1 MKGKRKATANP
12 VLADAEGSS
21 NSLIE
26 TQVREGNIGE
36 EKEINWVDNGENREE
51 TEGEGE
57 EEEEEEDNDDD
68 EEEEENPKGE
78 DEKDNF
84 FDEER
89 TKLDEGFFE
98 IEAIRRKRVRKGQ
111 LQYLIKWR
119 GWPETA
125 NTWEPLENLQ
135 SCSDVI
141 DAFEESLRSGRSSR
155 KRKRKHGAL
164 HYPSKK
170 KQPRSSAVY
179 NVMDVE
185 VSIADKHLPSAPL
198 NNSLLADLP
207 SPSQFIGLGHGGESN
222 GDVNNIKTS
231 KQTDEN
237 GSINGSKHIFERKED
252 NEYDP
257 KLSELRGTIPNIDVN
272 TNKFTIHFQE
282 EKASEGNGIANGL
295 PKVDYVDLVQ
305 NSRCTGAKK
314 RKSGSVKRFKKDS
327 VMCEPVFL
335 PNSSGNFSVGSTG
348 AAAQPGIENPSLTWG
363 NSSHMPMTENS
374 INAFAITKIL
384 KPIGFSA
391 SVLDDVQDVLITFR
405 ALRSDGQEV
414 TVDNKFL
421 KANNPHLLINFYE
434 QHLKYS
440 T

>member
-12 VLADAEGSS
+12 VLTDAGEGSS
-21 NSLIE
+21 NNLIE
-26 TQVREGNIGE
+26 AQVREGNIGE
-36 EKEINWVDNGENREE
+36 EERDWADNGENRDE
-51 TEGEGE
+51 TEGEEDE
-57 EEEEEEDNDDD
+57 EEDDD
-68 EEEEENPKGE
+68 EEEEYEEDPKAE
-78 DEKDNF
+78 DEKDNL

-141 DAFEESLRSGRSSR
+141 DAFEESLRSGKSSR
-155 KRKRKHGAL
+155 KRKRKHGGP
-164 HYPSKK
+164 HTQSKK
-170 KQPRSSAVY
+170 KQPRSSAAS

-185 VSIADKHLPSAPL
+185 ISIADQHLPSAPL
-198 NNSLLADLP
+198 NNSLLANLL
-207 SPSQFIGLGHGGESN
+207 SPSQFISSGHGGESN
-222 GDVNNIKTS
+222 GDVNNVKTS

-272 TNKFTIHFQE
+272 SNKLAIHFQE
-282 EKASEGNGIANGL
+282 EKTLEGNGLANGL
-295 PKVDYVDLVQ
+295 PKFDYVDPVQ

-314 RKSGSVKRFKKDS
+314 RKSGSVKRFKKDP
-327 VMCEPVFL
+327 VLCEPVFL
-335 PNSSGNFSVGSTG
+335 PNSSANFSVGSTHPV
-348 AAAQPGIENPSLTWG
+348 AQLGIENPSLPWD
-363 NSSHMPMTENS
+363 NSSHMPMAENS
-374 INAFAITKIL
+374 INPFAITKIL
-384 KPIGFSA
+384 KPISFSA
-391 SVLDDVQDVLITFR
+391 SVFDNVQDVLITFR

-414 TVDNKFL
+414 TVDNRFL
-421 KANNPHLLINFYE
+421 KDSNPLLLINFYE

>member
-1 MKGKRKATANP
+1 
-12 VLADAEGSS
+12 
-21 NSLIE
+21 
-26 TQVREGNIGE
+26 
-36 EKEINWVDNGENREE
+36 
-51 TEGEGE
+51 
-57 EEEEEEDNDDD
+57 
-68 EEEEENPKGE
+68 
-78 DEKDNF
+78 
-84 FDEER
+84 
-89 TKLDEGFFE
+89 
-98 IEAIRRKRVRKGQ
+98 
-111 LQYLIKWR
+111 
-119 GWPETA
+119 
-125 NTWEPLENLQ
+125 
-135 SCSDVI
+135 
-141 DAFEESLRSGRSSR
+141 
-155 KRKRKHGAL
+155 
-164 HYPSKK
+164 
-170 KQPRSSAVY
+170 
-179 NVMDVE
+179 MDVE

-207 SPSQFIGLGHGGESN
+207 SSSQFIGLGHGGESN

-231 KQTDEN
+231 KQTDEH
-237 GSINGSKHIFERKED
+237 GSINCSKHIFERKED

-257 KLSELRGTIPNIDVN
+257 KLSELRGTIPNIDAN

-282 EKASEGNGIANGL
+282 EKTSEGNDIANGL

-327 VMCEPVFL
+327 VMCESVFL

-391 SVLDDVQDVLITFR
+391 SVFDNVQDVLITFR
-405 ALRSDGQEV
+405 ALRYVILLQLQDLSHV
-414 TVDNKFL
+414 KFNDIL
-421 KANNPHLLINFYE
+421 FLLCFCWWNNILRIAGVSLFTLTIIYGENTCLLRC
-434 QHLKYS
+434 

>member
-12 VLADAEGSS
+12 VLADAAEGSS
-21 NSLIE
+21 NNLIE

-36 EKEINWVDNGENREE
+36 EKEINWVDDGENREE
-51 TEGEGE
+51 TEGEE
-57 EEEEEEDNDDD
+57 DEEEDNDD
-68 EEEEENPKGE
+68 EEDEEENPKGE
-78 DEKDNF
+78 DEKDNL

-89 TKLDEGFFE
+89 AKLDEGFFE

-119 GWPETA
+119 GWPETS

-141 DAFEESLRSGRSSR
+141 DAFEESLRLGKSSR
-155 KRKRKHGAL
+155 KRKRKHGGL
-164 HYPSKK
+164 LTHTKK
-170 KQPRSSAVY
+170 KHPRPSAVF

-185 VSIADKHLPSAPL
+185 VSIADKHLPSA
-198 NNSLLADLP
+198 LADLL

-222 GDVNNIKTS
+222 GDLNNIKTS

-237 GSINGSKHIFERKED
+237 GSINGSKHIFESKED
-252 NEYDP
+252 SEYDP
-257 KLSELRGTIPNIDVN
+257 KLSELIGTIPNIDVN

-282 EKASEGNGIANGL
+282 EKTSEGNGLANGL
-295 PKVDYVDLVQ
+295 PKVDYGDLVQ

-335 PNSSGNFSVGSTG
+335 PNSSGNFPAGSTG
-348 AAAQPGIENPSLTWG
+348 AAAQPGIENPSTTWN

-391 SVLDDVQDVLITFR
+391 SVFDNVQDVLITFR

-421 KANNPHLLINFYE
+421 MANNPHLLINFYE
-434 QHLKYS
+434 QNLKYS

>member
-12 VLADAEGSS
+12 VLTDAAEGSS
-21 NSLIE
+21 SNLFE
-26 TQVREGNIGE
+26 TQVREGNVDE
-36 EKEINWVDNGENREE
+36 EEERIWAYNGENREE
-51 TEGEGE
+51 TEGEEEDEDDEE
-57 EEEEEEDNDDD
+57 EEEEEEDS
-68 EEEEENPKGE
+68 KGE
-78 DEKDNF
+78 QERDNL

-141 DAFEESLRSGRSSR
+141 DAFEESLQSGKSFR
-155 KRKRKHGAL
+155 KRKRKHGGP
-164 HYPSKK
+164 HTQSKK
-170 KQPRSSAVY
+170 KQSRSSTAY
-179 NVMDVE
+179 NVLDVE
-185 VSIADKHLPSAPL
+185 ISIADKHLASAPL
-198 NNSLLADLP
+198 SSSLLGDLP
-207 SPSQFIGLGHGGESN
+207 SPLQFISSDPRGESN
-222 GDVNNIKTS
+222 GEANNVKTF
-231 KQTDEN
+231 KQIDEN
-237 GSINGSKHIFERKED
+237 GSMNASKHIFARKED

-272 TNKFTIHFQE
+272 MNNLAIHFQE
-282 EKASEGNGIANGL
+282 EKTLEGNGLANGL
-295 PKVDYVDLVQ
+295 PKVDYDPVQ
-305 NSRCTGAKK
+305 NSQRTGAKK

-327 VMCEPVFL
+327 VKPAFL
-335 PNSSGNFSVGSTG
+335 HNSSANLSVGSTG
-348 AAAQPGIENPSLTWG
+348 GVAQLGIENPSLTWG
-363 NSSHMPMTENS
+363 NSSHMPMAENT
-374 INAFAITKIL
+374 INALAITKIL
-384 KPIGFSA
+384 KPTGFSA
-391 SVLDDVQDVLITFR
+391 SVFDNVQDVLITFR

-414 TVDNKFL
+414 TVDNRFL

>member
-1 MKGKRKATANP
+1 MGRIERKLKEKKKRKR
-12 VLADAEGSS
+12 
-21 NSLIE
+21 IMMM
-26 TQVREGNIGE
+26 
-36 EKEINWVDNGENREE
+36 K
-51 TEGEGE
+51 
-57 EEEEEEDNDDD
+57 
-68 EEEEENPKGE
+68 
-78 DEKDNF
+78 
-84 FDEER
+84 
-89 TKLDEGFFE
+89 
-98 IEAIRRKRVRKGQ
+98 RKRKRTPKEKMRKAI
-111 LQYLIKWR
+111 YLMKKGLNLMR
-119 GWPETA
+119 VSSKSR
-125 NTWEPLENLQ
+125 LFVENEYERV
-135 SCSDVI
+135 SCSILLNGVDGLKQQTPGSPWRICSRVLT
-141 DAFEESLRSGRSSR
+141 SLMHLKRGRSSR
-155 KRKRKHGAL
+155 KRKRKHGAP
-164 HYPSKK
+164 HTPSKK

-198 NNSLLADLP
+198 NKSLLADLP

-257 KLSELRGTIPNIDVN
+257 KLSELIGTIPNIDVN

-295 PKVDYVDLVQ
+295 PKVDYADLVQ

-327 VMCEPVFL
+327 VMCEQVFL

-391 SVLDDVQDVLITFR
+391 SVFDNVQDVLITFR